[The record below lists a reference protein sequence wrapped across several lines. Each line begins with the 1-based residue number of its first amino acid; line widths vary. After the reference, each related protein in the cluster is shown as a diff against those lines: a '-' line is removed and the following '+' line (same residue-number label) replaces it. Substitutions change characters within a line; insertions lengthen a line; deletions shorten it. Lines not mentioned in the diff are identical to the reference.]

1 MGKLYPSTG
10 ICSFY
15 DSIRLE
21 CVWIHNSND
30 CKEQIGCHHEA
41 LKRKC
46 ENIIQVNSKI
56 YFDDLF
62 EMTFK
67 ERFVKERFLKII

>member
-1 MGKLYPSTG
+1 MY
-10 ICSFY
+10 
-15 DSIRLE
+15 SIKLE
-21 CVWIHNSND
+21 CEWIHNPND
-30 CKEQIGCHHEA
+30 CKEQIGCYHDA
-41 LKRKC
+41 LKKKC
-46 ENIIQVNSKI
+46 ENIINVDSKI